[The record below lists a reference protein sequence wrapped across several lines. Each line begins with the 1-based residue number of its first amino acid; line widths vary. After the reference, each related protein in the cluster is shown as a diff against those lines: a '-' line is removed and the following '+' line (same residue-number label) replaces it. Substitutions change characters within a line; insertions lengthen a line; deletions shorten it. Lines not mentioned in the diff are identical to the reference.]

1 MDLKRSAD
9 LAIGAKR
16 RFSCFLVPRSSLGPV
31 DQTGPSGRGFIG
43 AQPRLVVARKS
54 PSPVPIPSTHP
65 TSCLLTTDYCLLT
78 ADS

>member
-31 DQTGPSGRGFIG
+31 DQTKPSGRGFIG
-43 AQPRLVVARKS
+43 AQPRLVVARRS
-54 PSPVPIPSTHP
+54 PFPFP
-65 TSCLLTTDYCLLT
+65 TSPTRPTP
-78 ADS
+78 